1 MNHSGHTVTAVII
14 TKNEEAHL
22 RDCLASVHEWVDE
35 IVILD
40 SGSTDETMEIAAQYG
55 ACFYQNSEWPGFG
68 KQCALQL

>member
-40 SGSTDETMEIAAQYG
+40 SGLSLIHI
-55 ACFYQNSEWPGFG
+55 
-68 KQCALQL
+68 